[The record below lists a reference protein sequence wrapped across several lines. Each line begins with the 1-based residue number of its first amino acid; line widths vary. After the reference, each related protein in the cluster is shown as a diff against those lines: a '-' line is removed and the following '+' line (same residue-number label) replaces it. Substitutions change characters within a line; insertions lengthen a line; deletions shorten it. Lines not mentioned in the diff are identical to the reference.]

1 MTFTNKKIFRLILVL
16 SGFLILAS
24 QLKLLKIELFQ
35 IFGAALILQGITSV
49 SISFKQNRRDL
60 LFLFTVMF
68 LVGIFF
74 TTKSYFVIRETRE
87 IVFTSILFI
96 SGGAFLMLFI
106 ENMKE
111 KFFLYTGL
119 LFLLIGYLST
129 TLLRDAGIT
138 KYADTLGGLAK
149 DFWPVVLIITGLI
162 LFLNRKK

>member
-1 MTFTNKKIFRLILVL
+1 MTFTYKKTFGLILVL
-16 SGFLILAS
+16 SGILILGS
-24 QLKLLKIELFQ
+24 QLKLFRMELFDV
-35 IFGAALILQGITSV
+35 FGAALILQGITSV
-49 SISFKQNRRDL
+49 SISLKQNRRDL

-68 LVGIFF
+68 LVGIVFL
-74 TTKSYFVIRETRE
+74 TKSYFVIRDTRE

-111 KFFLYTGL
+111 KFLLYTGI
-119 LFLLIGYLST
+119 LFLIFGYLSI

-138 KYADTLGGLAK
+138 NYADTLGGLVK
-149 DFWPVVLIITGLI
+149 DFWPVVLITAGML

>member
-1 MTFTNKKIFRLILVL
+1 MTFTNKKIFGLILVL

-35 IFGAALILQGITSV
+35 ILGAALILQGITSV

-129 TLLRDAGIT
+129 TFLRDAGIT

>member
-1 MTFTNKKIFRLILVL
+1 MTFTNKKIFGLILVL

-35 IFGAALILQGITSV
+35 ILGAALILQGITSV

-68 LVGIFF
+68 LVGIIFM
-74 TTKSYFVIRETRE
+74 TKSYFVIRETRE

-119 LFLLIGYLST
+119 MFLFIGYLST

-149 DFWPVVLIITGLI
+149 DFWPVVLIITGLL